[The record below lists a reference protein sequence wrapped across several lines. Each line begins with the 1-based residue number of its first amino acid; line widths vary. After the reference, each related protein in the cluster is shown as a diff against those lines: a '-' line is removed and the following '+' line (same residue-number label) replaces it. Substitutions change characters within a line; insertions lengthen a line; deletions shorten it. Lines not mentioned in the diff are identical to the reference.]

1 MLDILEKNTAKEKVV
16 VTRFA
21 PSPTGKFH
29 AGGYRTAIFNY
40 LYAKKMNGK
49 FILRIEDTDKVRSK
63 SEYLNDILE
72 NVAWLDL
79 MPDEVKLDEIN
90 YLEDEK
96 TKIKYILQ
104 SQRLDRHKYYLQKMI
119 DMNLAYISKEKSKIN
134 GKINED
140 LEVEVIRFRNPNKI
154 IQWDDLVRGEIK
166 MDTTDLGDFVI
177 ARNIQDPLYHLA
189 VVIDDF
195 ESGVTH
201 IIRGEDHIPNT
212 PRQILIKEA
221 IEKISGIKKDF
232 IYAHIPLVLGTDR
245 LKLSKRRG
253 AMSMSE
259 YRDLGYLKEAILNF
273 VCLIGWNPG
282 SGEERE
288 IFSKEE
294 LEKIFSLEKTH
305 KAGAILNLEKLNWF
319 NKEYIK
325 LQNPETQLEYIKKFL
340 PDFEKYGA
348 NMLEKMQEIL
358 INRIS
363 HYSELKIL
371 SDNGELDFYLVD
383 PVFSN
388 IDSDINFVEKI
399 IWKKSSKEKTLSHLK
414 KIIEI
419 LEQNSK
425 SNLDLDLNSE
435 NQPTLGLRHDKV
447 KNENTLDKENES
459 KKENHLN
466 IIWTQI
472 ENLAAENGKGGVLWP
487 LRYALSGK
495 EKSPDPK
502 SLLKILG
509 IEKSLQRIR
518 QALNALTT

>member
-1 MLDILEKNTAKEKVV
+1 MLDISEKNIEKEKVV

-79 MPDEVKLDEIN
+79 IPDEVKTEGVN

-96 TKIKYILQ
+96 TKIKYVLQ
-104 SQRLDRHKYYLQKMI
+104 SSRLERHKYYLEKMI
-119 DMNLAYISKEKSKIN
+119 DLNLAYISKEKSKIN

-140 LEVEVIRFRNPNKI
+140 LEVEVIRFRNSNKI
-154 IQWDDLVRGEIK
+154 IQWHDLVRGEIK

-212 PRQILIKEA
+212 PRQILITEA

-232 IYAHIPLVLGTDR
+232 IYAHIPLVLGKDK

-259 YRDLGYLKEAILNF
+259 YRGLGYLKEAILNF
-273 VCLIGWNPG
+273 ICLIGWNPG

-294 LEKIFSLEKTH
+294 LEKIFSLEKIH

-325 LQNPETQLEYIKKFL
+325 LQNPETQLEYIKEFL
-340 PDFEKYGA
+340 PNSEKYSDSLLE
-348 NMLEKMQEIL
+348 NMREIL

-363 HYSELKIL
+363 HYSELKTL

-383 PVFSN
+383 PVFSSVN
-388 IDSDINFVEKI
+388 SDINFIEKI
-399 IWKKSSKEKTLSHLK
+399 IWKKSSKEKTVENLK
-414 KIIEI
+414 SLIKI
-419 LEQNSK
+419 LEQ
-425 SNLDLDLNSE
+425 DLDLN
-435 NQPTLGLRHDKV
+435 
-447 KNENTLDKENES
+447 
-459 KKENHLN
+459 
-466 IIWTQI
+466 IIWNQI
-472 ENLAAENGKGGVLWP
+472 DNLAVENGKGDVLWP

-509 IEKSLQRIR
+509 IQHSLRR
-518 QALNALTT
+518 LRNALNFLDTRV